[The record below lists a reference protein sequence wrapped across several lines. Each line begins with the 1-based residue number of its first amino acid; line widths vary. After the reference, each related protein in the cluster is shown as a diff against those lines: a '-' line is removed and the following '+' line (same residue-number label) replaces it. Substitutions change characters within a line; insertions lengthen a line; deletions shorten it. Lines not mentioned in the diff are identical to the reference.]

1 MDQGKGKRIP
11 RDGQMARDREQRRG
25 GQAWPFQLAQILF
38 IPFLMFFSLVI
49 GLVIGYSVLGDKPAS
64 EVFDLNTYK
73 HMYDLIFQGT

>member
-11 RDGQMARDREQRRG
+11 RDGQEAREREQLRG
-25 GQAWPFQLAQILF
+25 GQAWPFRLAKILL

-49 GLVIGYSVLGDKPAS
+49 GLVIGYSVLGHKPAS

-73 HMYDLIFQGT
+73 HMYDLIFQDT